1 MKNLIP
7 AAANIPREEVKGR
20 VERLASKLRSSGLQG
35 AVVWSN
41 GASSYD
47 YYADVYY
54 LTNHHATTPHI
65 VERPGWE
72 GVGRCAVV
80 VTGDGKSVLVS
91 SSNEHSDDEIVADE
105 VRYNWNLPEEIANVL
120 RDSGLARSKLGLI
133 GRDALLYYNQI
144 SLKERIG
151 PDCVFVPADELL
163 DELRSVKS
171 AAELDRMRYAG
182 KVGARWMHTMM
193 QSCKEG
199 ATEASVVADGLHNM
213 VRSGGMIYDVGIASG
228 PNASFGRGSGRVPHW
243 NWTRTLER
251 GDLVRCD
258 AWGPVDGYYT
268 DIMRSTIVG
277 GKATAEQR
285 RILDGSV
292 ELVRTIAGA
301 IKVGRTFDD
310 LYRTGIKWLNDND
323 LAPRKRL
330 DGSDAFQCFGHGI
343 GVNIERAHIVPGDVT
358 EIRAGMVLA
367 IEAAVALPGVGAAG
381 YEDNFIVHDTG
392 IENLTEEC
400 PAVSWE

>member
-1 MKNLIP
+1 MEELIP
-7 AAANIPREEVKGR
+7 AAATISREEVKGR
-20 VERLASKLRSSGLQG
+20 VARLAGQLAARGLKG

-41 GASSYD
+41 GATSYD

-80 VTGDGKSVLVS
+80 VTADGKSVLVS
-91 SSNEHSDDEIVADE
+91 SSNEHADDDIVADD
-105 VRYNWNLPEEIANVL
+105 VRYNWNLPEAIAGIL
-120 RDSGLARSKLGLI
+120 REHGLERARIGLI
-133 GRDALLYYNQI
+133 GRDALLYYNQV
-144 SLKERIG
+144 SLQERIG
-151 PDCVFVPADELL
+151 ADCVFVPADELL
-163 DELRSVKS
+163 DDLRSVKS

-193 QSCKEG
+193 QACREG

-213 VRSGGMIYDVGIASG
+213 VRAGGMIYDVGIASG
-228 PNASFGRGSGRVPHW
+228 PYASFGRGSGRVPHW
-243 NWTRTLER
+243 NWTRKFER

-268 DIMRSTIVG
+268 DLMRSTVVG
-277 GKATAEQR
+277 GKATADQR

-292 ELVRTIAGA
+292 ELVRAIAA
-301 IKVGRTFDD
+301 AVRVGGTFDD
-310 LYRTGIKWLNDND
+310 LYRTGIEWLNEND

-367 IEAAVALPGVGAAG
+367 IEAAIALPGVGAAG
-381 YEDNFIVHDTG
+381 YEDNFIVHDG
-392 IENLTEEC
+392 SVENLTAEC
-400 PAVSWE
+400 PAISWE